1 MAKQK
6 SKQTVAKSQVVCRGL
21 LDCCIVGTRL
31 ESFSRFEELKDNH
44 FFFLVCLQELFAPF
58 FVRGLESLQA
68 ISDI

>member
-6 SKQTVAKSQVVCRGL
+6 SKLTVAKSQVVCRGL

-31 ESFSRFEELKDNH
+31 ESFSRYNH

-58 FVRGLESLQA
+58 FVCGLESLQA